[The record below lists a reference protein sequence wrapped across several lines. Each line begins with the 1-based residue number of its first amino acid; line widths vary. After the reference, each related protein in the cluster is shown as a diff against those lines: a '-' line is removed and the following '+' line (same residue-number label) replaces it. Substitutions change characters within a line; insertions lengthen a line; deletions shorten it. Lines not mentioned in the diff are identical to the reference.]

1 MGTGRYQ
8 VVLARTEQE
17 VRLAQRLRW
26 QVFAQELGAT
36 LDSAVP
42 GLDIDR
48 YDPHC
53 DHLLARLGETGE
65 VVGTYRLL
73 GSDAARRIGGHY
85 LAQEFEL
92 GALRDP
98 RQRLLE
104 LGRCC
109 IHAAHRRGAVM
120 ALLWTGLAD
129 YLQARPHDHLIGCVS
144 IALDDPAYDVA
155 AIWAW
160 LRASHPGPAGW
171 RATPHRP
178 LSLPLHDI
186 GPGPGQTE
194 PPLPPLLKAYL
205 RAGAVV
211 CGAPALDPAFR
222 TADLPMALALA
233 RLNPRHARHF
243 LRSEKM
249 DTTDRQPDLPAQ
261 GVCAKLPH
269 GSVRTAPTGDP
280 P

>member
-1 MGTGRYQ
+1 MSAGRYQ

-26 QVFAQELGAT
+26 QVFAQEMGAR
-36 LDSAVP
+36 LASPEP

-48 YDPHC
+48 YDAHC

-73 GSDAARRIGGHY
+73 GHEAARRIGGPY
-85 LAQEFEL
+85 LAREFEL
-92 GALRDP
+92 DVLHDP

-109 IHAAHRRGAVM
+109 VHADHRRGAVM
-120 ALLWTGLAD
+120 ALLWSGLAD
-129 YLQARPHDHLIGCVS
+129 YLQTRPHDHLIGCAS
-144 IALDDPAYDVA
+144 IALDDPAYDVP
-155 AIWAW
+155 AIWAS
-160 LRASHPGPAGW
+160 LRASHRSPAGW

-178 LSLPLHDI
+178 LPLP
-186 GPGPGQTE
+186 E
-194 PPLPPLLKAYL
+194 PAQPTAKAQPLLPPLLKAYL

-233 RLNPRHARHF
+233 SLNPSHARHF
-243 LRSEKM
+243 LQSRTS
-249 DTTDRQPDLPAQ
+249 DTLPCKSSLSKP
-261 GVCAKLPH
+261 GDCARLQD
-269 GSVRTAPTGDP
+269 GAVRAPYSGNTP
-280 P
+280 

>member
-1 MGTGRYQ
+1 MGAGRYQ
-8 VVLARTEQE
+8 VVLARTELE
-17 VRLAQRLRW
+17 VRQAQRLRW
-26 QVFAQELGAT
+26 QVFAQELGAR
-36 LDSAVP
+36 LDSPLP

-73 GSDAARRIGGHY
+73 GSEAARRIGGHY

-109 IHAAHRRGAVM
+109 IHPAHRRGALM
-120 ALLWTGLAD
+120 ALLWSGLAD
-129 YLQARPHDHLIGCVS
+129 YLQARPHDHLIGCAS

-155 AIWAW
+155 AIWAS
-160 LRASHPGPAGW
+160 LQASHRSPAGW

-178 LSLPLHDI
+178 LPLPDAA
-186 GPGPGQTE
+186 PGKERT
-194 PPLPPLLKAYL
+194 PPAMPPLLKAYL

-222 TADLPMALALA
+222 TADLPMALALV
-233 RLNPRHARHF
+233 RLNPTHARHF
-243 LRSEKM
+243 LQSREL
-249 DTTDRQPDLPAQ
+249 DTTACQPFLPEQ
-261 GVCAKLPH
+261 GVCERLSV
-269 GSVRTAPTGDP
+269 GSMWTSPTGDP

>member
-1 MGTGRYQ
+1 MSAGRYQ
-8 VVLARTEQE
+8 VVLARTEQD

-26 QVFAQELGAT
+26 QVFAKEMGAS
-36 LDSAVP
+36 LDSPVP

-53 DHLLARLGETGE
+53 DHLLARLRETGE

-73 GSDAARRIGGHY
+73 GSEAARRIGGHY
-85 LAQEFEL
+85 LAQEFDL

-129 YLQARPHDHLIGCVS
+129 YLQNRPHDHLIGCAS
-144 IALDDPAYDVA
+144 IALDDPAFDVA
-155 AIWAW
+155 AIWAS
-160 LRASHPGPAGW
+160 LRASHLGPAGW

-178 LSLPLHDI
+178 LPLPS
-186 GPGPGQTE
+186 PE
-194 PPLPPLLKAYL
+194 PAQGTVGDQPLLPPLLKAYL

-233 RLNPRHARHF
+233 RLNPTHARHF
-243 LRSEKM
+243 LQSRNL
-249 DTTDRQPDLPAQ
+249 DTPTCKSDLPTQ
-261 GVCAKLPH
+261 GDCARLQA
-269 GSVRTAPTGDP
+269 GSVRIPSAGDP